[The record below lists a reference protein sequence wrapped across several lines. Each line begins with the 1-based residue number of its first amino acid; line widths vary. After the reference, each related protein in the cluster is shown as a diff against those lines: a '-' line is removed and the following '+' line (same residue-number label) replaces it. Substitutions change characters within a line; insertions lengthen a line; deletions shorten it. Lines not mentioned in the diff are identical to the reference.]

1 MKKRGILHPELAHTI
16 ATLGKGDSLVVADAG
31 VAVPADVKRIDLA
44 VTAGVPRFM
53 SVLAALLQEMHVE
66 RAVVARELVAKNPA
80 FYDALVKLLGRA
92 RVDQVS
98 NEELLR
104 QTRRAR
110 AVVRTGEVT
119 PFANVI
125 LFSGS
130 TF

>member
-1 MKKRGILHPELAHTI
+1 MKKRGILNPELAQVI
-16 ATLGKGDSLVVADAG
+16 ASLGKGDSLVVSDAG
-31 VAVPADVKRIDLA
+31 LAVAPEVKRIELA

-66 RAVVARELVAKNPA
+66 RAVVARELVSKNPA

-104 QTRRAR
+104 QSRRAR

-125 LFSGS
+125 LFSGT